1 MFLPDDRLWVGK
13 HKNTTVELYLEE
25 VEAAT
30 IMTWKWRI
38 VAIQD
43 KPCES
48 GFKVMGVTPTTEE
61 IIFTTEFIANS
72 VVEARY
78 KSMLF
83 INKSDVAGL
92 FKNMANWCDA
102 NKKMMVRK
110 HRRENPSWYQ
120 QLQEIISLP
129 SKYL

>member
-1 MFLPDDRLWVGK
+1 METGRASVPVLFFMA
-13 HKNTTVELYLEE
+13 TTE
-25 VEAAT
+25 
-30 IMTWKWRI
+30 WQWRI

-43 KPCES
+43 KPSDC
-48 GFKVMGVTPTTEE
+48 GFSVMGVVPTTEE
-61 IIFTTEFIANS
+61 IIFTTEFTANS

-92 FKNMANWCDA
+92 FKNMANWRDA

-110 HRRENPSWYQ
+110 HRRENPSWYH
-120 QLQEIISLP
+120 LRLISLNRDT
-129 SKYL
+129 YI